1 MPRKKNEEKEAKK
14 NTVSKNAKSK
24 KNKDKKEVSKTK
36 TKQTT
41 LKEETKGRL
50 VVSQH
55 EKDEIDAV
63 IDTFWLLIDKLRK
76 APRHLMAI
84 GFIILLIGSTFSG
97 WAQEIVGQEKA
108 GLWYAITEDEDDL
121 IIDPTGDFSEF
132 SAGDEIRGV
141 VPLLIFTILVR

>member
-1 MPRKKNEEKEAKK
+1 MPRKKNDEEEAKK
-14 NTVSKNAKSK
+14 STASKNAKTK
-24 KNKDKKEVSKTK
+24 KNKPKKEASEIK

-63 IDTFWLLIDKLRK
+63 IDTFWLLVDKLRK

-108 GLWYAITEDEDDL
+108 GLWYAITEDEDYL
-121 IIDPTGDFSEF
+121 LLDPTGNFPEF
-132 SAGDEIRGV
+132 
-141 VPLLIFTILVR
+141 

>member
-24 KNKDKKEVSKTK
+24 KNTAKKEVSKTK

-97 WAQEIVGQEKA
+97 WAQE
-108 GLWYAITEDEDDL
+108 LSL
-121 IIDPTGDFSEF
+121 IHI
-132 SAGDEIRGV
+132 
-141 VPLLIFTILVR
+141 